1 MHRRSVE
8 YISFSAHVDY
18 TQNSKFIDEVMP
30 AHLILVHGE
39 ANNVSRLRSALKSKF
54 AERKDDIQIY
64 TPKNVEIVKL
74 KFRGERMAKVC
85 HVSLCR
91 PVLMRP
97 GNWCYR
103 RDEARPGIQVRGPT
117 RLERFHVYF
126 PSAVGPAR
134 LYGTEHERHHATTA
148 HDRLGDVGS
157 GALASAGHVRQ
168 D

>member
-85 HVSLCR
+85 HVSL
-91 PVLMRP
+91 
-97 GNWCYR
+97 
-103 RDEARPGIQVRGPT
+103 
-117 RLERFHVYF
+117 
-126 PSAVGPAR
+126 VGPC
-134 LYGTEHERHHATTA
+134 
-148 HDRLGDVGS
+148 
-157 GALASAGHVRQ
+157 
-168 D
+168 